1 MLTGIRQVGKR
12 MTQLNLRLN
21 LDHNLYKKVVYRA
34 VGVPSCALPYMK
46 GGGFVH
52 ELRSG
57 L

>member
-1 MLTGIRQVGKR
+1 VLTGIRQVGKR

-21 LDHNLYKKVVYRA
+21 LDHNLYKKVVCRA